1 MIADLTKGCFRIS
14 GKEIGKLSVHQISAK
29 AENAGST
36 IGCGHEGCLI
46 TLDEAWYA
54 NVIESIFCFS
64 CYPTLHA
71 IDPHQGCP
79 THQETKLTNLVL
91 NSLGVVAK
99 HHLKLA
105 RKIINSG
112 IPIPH
117 HMDPKGPITPILL
130 HQALAWSKH
139 I

>member
-1 MIADLTKGCFRIS
+1 MLIDGFLNQSTIDKTARSGVPDIVFLVPCENTSHKMRADISKGCFRIF

-79 THQETKLTNLVL
+79 THQETKLTNLLL
-91 NSLGVVAK
+91 NCLGVVAT
-99 HHLKLA
+99 
-105 RKIINSG
+105 G
-112 IPIPH
+112 VVEV
-117 HMDPKGPITPILL
+117 
-130 HQALAWSKH
+130 
-139 I
+139 